1 MPNRLVVL
9 IVDDH
14 PDLLITLSSFVERLP
29 YVRVLST
36 GDFGRV
42 ATWIAAEKCID
53 LVLTNVWLKGD
64 FNGLHVADLAAAAHP
79 EVAIVM
85 ISTDERSNI
94 QGLPGHHAFIQMPF
108 GVEALIEH
116 VDDAFVRRHK
126 S

>member
-64 FNGLHVADLAAAAHP
+64 FTAY
-79 EVAIVM
+79 M
-85 ISTDERSNI
+85 
-94 QGLPGHHAFIQMPF
+94 LPIWLQQP
-108 GVEALIEH
+108 IP
-116 VDDAFVRRHK
+116 K
-126 S
+126 WPS